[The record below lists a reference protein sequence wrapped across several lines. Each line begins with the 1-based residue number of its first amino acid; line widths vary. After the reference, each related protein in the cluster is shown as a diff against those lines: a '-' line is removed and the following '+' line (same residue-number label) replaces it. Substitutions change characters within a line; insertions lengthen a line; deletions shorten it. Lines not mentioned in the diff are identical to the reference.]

1 MRATWQFSRFHCSR
15 GLSVPDS
22 LGRVPCPRA
31 IRAGNRAES
40 DIEAIRTV
48 DRHDRQ
54 CQIHQFLL
62 AEPGAGL
69 VINLIRHMALGYE
82 RESLGPGEGRA
93 LTIAVEGRLSPGIK
107 QIKPLFALAVGS

>member
-1 MRATWQFSRFHCSR
+1 MRATGQFSRSHCSR
-15 GLSVPDS
+15 GLSVPGS

-40 DIEAIRTV
+40 DVEAIRAV

-62 AEPGAGL
+62 AELSAGL
-69 VINLIRHMALGYE
+69 VINVIRHMAFGYA
-82 RESLGPGEGRA
+82 REGLAPGEGRA
-93 LTIAVEGRLSPGIK
+93 LTIAVEGRLTPGIE
-107 QIKPLFALAVGS
+107 